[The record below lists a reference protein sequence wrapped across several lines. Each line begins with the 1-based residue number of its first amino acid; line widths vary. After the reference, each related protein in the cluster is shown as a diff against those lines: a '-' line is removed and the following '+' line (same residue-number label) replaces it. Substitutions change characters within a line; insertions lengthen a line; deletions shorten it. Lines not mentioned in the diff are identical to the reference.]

1 MIYISRFKRL
11 TSLKLFDVTLRDG
24 LQSIP
29 TIYSIAN
36 KTEMLHNIITIHN
49 PSAIE
54 VGSIVSPKV
63 LPQMA
68 DSLLVFK
75 EAQLANIILPK
86 PIDIYMLTPTLKSVK
101 IACDHD
107 VNNFSFITSVSNE
120 FQKKNINK
128 TIDETKNELEN
139 MIQHVVVIPDTKI
152 KLYISCISECPIT
165 GTMDNSRIISE
176 ILCYYY
182 SYECLDE
189 ICLSDTCG
197 TLSFYDFR
205 FIMEQLI
212 GRNIDMKKFS
222 LHLHNQPNNPMNIK
236 NIIIYAMKCGIYRF
250 DVSNMPDVGGCSVTM
265 DKTKTNGNLSY
276 EQVKGCV

>member
-1 MIYISRFKRL
+1 MHSSRLKQFV
-11 TSLKLFDVTLRDG
+11 SLKFFDVTLRDG

-29 TIYSIAN
+29 TRHSIAT
-36 KTEMLHNIITIHN
+36 KTNMLHNIIAAHS

-54 VGSIVSPKV
+54 VGSIVSPKL

-86 PIDIYMLTPTLKSVK
+86 QFDIYMLTPTLKSVK
-101 IACDHD
+101 IARDND

-128 TIDETKNELEN
+128 TLDETKNELEN
-139 MIQHVVVIPDTKI
+139 MIQHVSDIPDTKI
-152 KLYISCISECPIT
+152 KLYISCISECPIA
-165 GTMDNSRIISE
+165 GTIDNIRIINE

-182 SYECLDE
+182 THEILDE

-197 TLSFYDFR
+197 TLSYDDFR
-205 FIMEQLI
+205 FIMENLI
-212 GRNIDMKKFS
+212 KRNINISKFS
-222 LHLHNQPNNPMNIK
+222 LHLHNQPNSPMNLRNVI
-236 NIIIYAMKCGIYRF
+236 NYAMKCGIYRY
-250 DVSNMPDVGGCSVTM
+250 DVSNMPNIGGCSVTM
-265 DKTKTNGNLSY
+265 DKTRSNLSY
-276 EQVKGCV
+276 EQIRACI

>member
-1 MIYISRFKRL
+1 MHKSRFKIL
-11 TSLKLFDVTLRDG
+11 ASLKFFDVTLRDG

-29 TIYSIAN
+29 TRYSIAS
-36 KTEMLHNIITIHN
+36 KKKMLHNIITTHS

-75 EAQLANIILPK
+75 EAQRANIILPK

-128 TIDETKNELEN
+128 TLDETKNELEN
-139 MIQHVVVIPDTKI
+139 MMQYVIDIPDTKT
-152 KLYISCISECPIT
+152 KLYISCISECPIA
-165 GTMDNSRIISE
+165 GVMDNVRIINE
-176 ILCYYY
+176 ILYYYY
-182 SYECLDE
+182 SYKYLDE

-197 TLSFYDFR
+197 SLNYVNFR
-205 FIMEQLI
+205 FIMTELLN
-212 GRNIDMKKFS
+212 RNINMKKFS
-222 LHLHNQPNNPMNIK
+222 LHLHNQPNNPMNLK
-236 NIIIYAMKCGIYRF
+236 NIIMYAMKCGIYRF
-250 DVSNMPDVGGCSVTM
+250 DVSNMPDIGGCSVTM
-265 DKTKTNGNLSY
+265 NKTNGNLSY
-276 EQVKGCV
+276 EQVIDCV

>member
-1 MIYISRFKRL
+1 MMYISRVKRL
-11 TSLKLFDVTLRDG
+11 ASLKFFDVTLRDG

-29 TIYSIAN
+29 TRYSIAN
-36 KTEMLHNIITIHN
+36 KTKMLHNIITTHS

-54 VGSIVSPKV
+54 VGSIVSTKV

-101 IACDHD
+101 IAHNND

-128 TIDETKNELEN
+128 TLNETKNELEN

-152 KLYISCISECPIT
+152 KLYISCISECPIA
-165 GTMDNSRIISE
+165 GTIDNSRIISE
-176 ILCYYY
+176 IIYYYY
-182 SYECLDE
+182 SYEDLDE

-205 FIMEQLI
+205 FIMEHIL
-212 GRNIDMKKFS
+212 GRNINMKKIS
-222 LHLHNQPNNPMNIK
+222 LHLHNQPNNPMNLK

-250 DVSNMPDVGGCSVTM
+250 DVSNMPDIGGCSVTM
-265 DKTKTNGNLSY
+265 DKTNGNLSY
-276 EQVKGCV
+276 EQVIDCV

>member
-1 MIYISRFKRL
+1 MYISRFKRL
-11 TSLKLFDVTLRDG
+11 ASLKFFDVTLRDG

-29 TIYSIAN
+29 KIYSIAT
-36 KTEMLHNIITIHN
+36 KTKMLHNIIKTHS

-101 IACDHD
+101 IACDNH

-128 TIDETKNELEN
+128 TLDETKNELEN
-139 MIQHVVVIPDTKI
+139 MIQHVSVIPDTNV
-152 KLYISCISECPIT
+152 KLYISCISECPVA
-165 GTMDNSRIISE
+165 GTMENYRIISE

-182 SYECLDE
+182 SYENLDE

-212 GRNIDMKKFS
+212 GRNLNMKKFS
-222 LHLHNQPNNPMNIK
+222 LHLHNQPNNLMNLR

-250 DVSNMPDVGGCSVTM
+250 DVSNMPDIGGCSVTM

-276 EQVKGCV
+276 EQVIDCV